1 MNASTTAISMRC
13 SPLRRLRFL
22 ALAALAA
29 LASLALAGCV
39 YDKSADRDPGER
51 RDRERADPGRP
62 DRERALREEIDRER
76 ADRDRPRERADREVE
91 APPAP
96 ILPQFNLAVAE
107 IQVVSAYA
115 GAPGETAV
123 PFAPKAALELW
134 AKTHVRAVGRQWQ
147 ARIVIR
153 DASISAR
160 RVDRREGNWRQM
172 FRRQPIERYEA
183 VLELEL
189 QIRDDAGGIRAQTV
203 ARATHA
209 RFLME
214 DHRDYQRERAAQLQA
229 LTDEI
234 IAAGLK
240 RLDGEVRTNLAQWV
254 R

>member
-1 MNASTTAISMRC
+1 MRC
-13 SPLRRLRFL
+13 SPLRRLRSL
-22 ALAALAA
+22 ALAA
-29 LASLALAGCV
+29 LASLALAACV
-39 YDKSADRDPGER
+39 YETGPGREGADRA
-51 RDRERADPGRP
+51 DRGQPNRERP
-62 DRERALREEIDRER
+62 DRERTDRDRPDRDRADRER
-76 ADRDRPRERADREVE
+76 ADRERSDSEVE

-115 GAPGETAV
+115 GAPGATGV
-123 PFAPKAALELW
+123 PFAHKAALELW
-134 AKTHVRAVGRQWQ
+134 AKTHVRAVGRRWQ

-153 DASISAR
+153 DASIGAR
-160 RVDRREGNWRQM
+160 RVDRREGNWREM
-172 FRRQPIERYEA
+172 FRRHPFERYDA